1 MKINGA
7 LPKGNADGIS
17 HVETR
22 VIQSRKMIAAVVM
35 LDPAS
40 IDEDVETSEKS
51 VRMRVRRIEAIL
63 PEDVDAATRLL
74 RRAFE
79 QRTGQVTLP
88 IEVEEDLDEALR
100 GVQFDAATGEVVD
113 EEGRE

>member
-7 LPKGNADGIS
+7 LPKGNADGLS

-22 VIQSRKMIAAVVM
+22 VIQSRKMVAALVM

-40 IDEDVETSEKS
+40 IDEDVETGDKS
-51 VRMRVRRIEAIL
+51 VRMKIRRIEAIL

-79 QRTGQVTLP
+79 DRTGQTTLP

-100 GVQFDAATGEVVD
+100 GVRFDAATGEVID
-113 EEGRE
+113 EDDA

>member
-7 LPKGNADGIS
+7 LPKGDADGIS
-17 HVETR
+17 HVQPR
-22 VIQSRKMIAAVVM
+22 VIQSRKMVAAVVM

-40 IDEDVETSEKS
+40 IDEDVETGDKS
-51 VRMRVRRIEAIL
+51 VRMRVRRIEALL

-79 QRTGQVTLP
+79 QRTGQTTLP

-100 GVQFDAATGEVVD
+100 GVRFDAATGEVID
-113 EEGRE
+113 EKGSE